1 MDKLFVYGT
10 LRPGSNNQYAQHL
23 AKAARHVGPST
34 TGGRL
39 YRVAHY
45 PALVSSQS
53 KEDRVTGDL
62 FDGIT
67 DQLWQLLDNYEGPE
81 YSRELADVITEGGND
96 TQAYV
101 YRYLLPS
108 DLLEWIRSGD
118 WNHPD
123 RQSL

>member
-1 MDKLFVYGT
+1 M
-10 LRPGSNNQYAQHL
+10 
-23 AKAARHVGPST
+23 GPST

-39 YRVAHY
+39 YRVAHC
-45 PALVSSQS
+45 PALVPSQS
-53 KEDRVTGDL
+53 KEDRVTGDI

-101 YRYLLPS
+101 YRYLLPTDS
-108 DLLEWIRSGD
+108 LEWIRSGD